1 MKVTCHAHKT
11 CKAQFY
17 QIKIQHGL
25 YKTERILLLNVLR
38 RRFHPYSDVII
49 AIEAKLR
56 SLLGVY
62 GLLAGRDLYRAIP
75 TVTRARD
82 CRMGG
87 LNGMLNNINHFNPE
101 HLAPSHFVNIII
113 HCTVIALLK

>member
-1 MKVTCHAHKT
+1 MFTVLLRI
-11 CKAQFY
+11 FY
-17 QIKIQHGL
+17 
-25 YKTERILLLNVLR
+25 
-38 RRFHPYSDVII
+38 PYSDVII
-49 AIEAKLR
+49 AGEAMLR

-75 TVTRARD
+75 TVTRGLRLPD
-82 CRMGG
+82 MGG
-87 LNGMLNNINHFNPE
+87 VIGTLNNIFQSINQSINHFNLE